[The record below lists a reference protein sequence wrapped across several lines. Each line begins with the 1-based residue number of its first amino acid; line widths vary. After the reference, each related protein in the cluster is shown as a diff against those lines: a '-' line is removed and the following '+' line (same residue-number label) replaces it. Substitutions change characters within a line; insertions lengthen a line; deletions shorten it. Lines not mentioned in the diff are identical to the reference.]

1 MDKEKEDI
9 KHLYSQEEIDT
20 ILNRFK
26 DNETLLN
33 ALKNYQKKQQLYQKL
48 YGKKYNY
55 TPNKL
60 AELSAIA
67 PSTLRALLANN
78 VDNPSSTIIFK
89 ICKTLK
95 IELKDFYDSPLFDM
109 EKLEY

>member
-1 MDKEKEDI
+1 MCFFLFI
-9 KHLYSQEEIDT
+9 IIYY
-20 ILNRFK
+20 ILRLVKLLRFNFK
-26 DNETLLN
+26 RILELCN
-33 ALKNYQKKQQLYQKL
+33 
-48 YGKKYNY
+48 KYNY